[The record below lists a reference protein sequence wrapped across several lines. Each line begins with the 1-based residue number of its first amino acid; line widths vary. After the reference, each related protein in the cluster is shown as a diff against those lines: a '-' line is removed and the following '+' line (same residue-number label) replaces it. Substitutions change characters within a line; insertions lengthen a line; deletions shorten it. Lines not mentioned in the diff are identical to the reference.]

1 MSLNDVRKSTEM
13 QQGTVTGDDTTGV
26 DSPEMQAEM
35 FEFVIAAVRVVMY
48 VLLCEASSTGDS
60 ARVTTATPGVTTATS
75 TGGADEGEDEGEE
88 QQQHLLSVRGLPRLA

>member
-1 MSLNDVRKSTEM
+1 MALNDVRKNTEM
-13 QQGTVTGDDTTGV
+13 RKGTVTGDDSTGV

-75 TGGADEGEDEGEE
+75 TGGDEGEDEGEE
-88 QQQHLLSVRGLPRLA
+88 HLLSARGLPHLA